1 MSEKDGYPS
10 NASRSQSMSASVT
23 TMKTAKTPSRTTTI
37 SDCTRS
43 TTPAPTRLTA
53 AIATTMIEVKML
65 SQAAPA
71 SSPMKSE
78 VA

>member
-1 MSEKDGYPS
+1 MSTI
-10 NASRSQSMSASVT
+10 VT
-23 TMKTAKTPSRTTTI
+23 AMKIANTPSRTTTI

-43 TTPAPTRLTA
+43 TTPAPTRLIA
-53 AIATTMIEVKML
+53 AIAITMSEVKML

-71 SSPMKSE
+71 SSPTKSE